1 MEQNEDKIFYIDFDE
16 KNSQNINNNNIY
28 NSIFHNNFIAV
39 NNYIFYIIIIKNKK
53 QIEKVKCELNNKEG
67 IKLIYFSKNNLYIL
81 TDSKILY
88 LEHEN
93 EIYFNNFNINDLN
106 ILPGII

>member
-39 NNYIFYIIIIKNKK
+39 NNYSIYIIIIKNR
-53 QIEKVKCELNNKEG
+53 
-67 IKLIYFSKNNLYIL
+67 
-81 TDSKILY
+81 
-88 LEHEN
+88 
-93 EIYFNNFNINDLN
+93 
-106 ILPGII
+106 